1 MQITDL
7 ITAAMT
13 GALQGKSMAPTA
25 AATTPGMVATSPA
38 MLRDSIYAELSAAG
52 DAPMTDY
59 ARIKAAEAH
68 PVVMACVRK
77 IAWAAATV
85 PLGVEMPNGDLSFD
99 HALAE
104 RIAHP
109 RCVGGKTGLFQ
120 QVAASLAICG
130 RAYVHGVPSAFR
142 GDPPAQLVFLRSD
155 RIQRIP
161 NSDGTLAGW
170 RYQAGQLGSME
181 LDPSTVCEIRHPWL
195 TDNNDF
201 GISVVDPIA
210 FSNVTPSWSSMFL
223 FQGLSSL
230 LNKILTNNAGM
241 PGILAWGNGGAAN
254 AEPLTDV
261 QKKSLKDYF
270 DQYRAGSEKFGK
282 IALVDVAGGK
292 LDFIKITADLGDLKA
307 IENKADAAREIC
319 SIFGVPNLILNIG
332 SDTTYANQAEAR
344 RYFWTDTI
352 MPGYCDP
359 IAAALSAWFGVEI
372 KADYTSVPAL
382 ADYQRNLAGAI
393 AQMHFLTINEKRQ
406 MMGYQKVMGGDIVMT
421 TPAEIPINR
430 LLDTNGNNLSDE
442 TDGWVYNQEMIRQY
456 LQGRRALPI
465 DDHAA
470 LNSQHAQVPVEVAA
484 RTRTRSAARATPD
497 IRAVN

>member
-1 MQITDL
+1 MLTEL
-7 ITAAMT
+7 ITRALS
-13 GALQGKSMAPTA
+13 GAFESKSI
-25 AATTPGMVATSPA
+25 ATTTDAAPGSLSPA

-52 DAPMTDY
+52 DAPMTDL

-68 PVVMACVRK
+68 PIVMACVRK

-85 PLGVEMPNGDLSFD
+85 PLGVEMENGDLSFD
-99 HALAE
+99 HPLAQ
-104 RIAHP
+104 RIAAP
-109 RCVGGKTGLFQ
+109 RCVGGKTGLMQ

-130 RAYVHGVPSAFR
+130 RAYIHGVPSAFR

-230 LNKILTNNAGM
+230 INKILTNNAGM
-241 PGILAWGNGGAAN
+241 PGILAWGNGAAN
-254 AEPLTDV
+254 AEPLTDQ
-261 QKKSLKDYF
+261 QKKTLKDYF
-270 DQYRAGSEKFGK
+270 DQYRAGNEKFGK

-319 SIFGVPNLILNIG
+319 SIFGVPNLILNVG

-344 RYFWTDTI
+344 RYFWTDTV

-359 IAAALSAWFGVEI
+359 IAAALSAWFGVTI

-406 MMGYQKVMGGDIVMT
+406 MMGYPKVMGGDIVMT

-456 LQGRRALPI
+456 LQGRRELPI

-470 LNSQHAQVPVEVAA
+470 LNNQHAQVPVEVGRRTQARIAA
-484 RTRTRSAARATPD
+484 RSSATEPRAL
-497 IRAVN
+497 N